1 VAHSF
6 DNLSTYLIT
15 MVDEAINSTMHLN
28 GYGGSTEKGF
38 DGGDPPAKVS
48 PLGGRYEGSTFV
60 PGGRITDP
68 TGTLASSIHFN
79 PGWPFHDLQSMQ
91 DYYWKRV
98 NELFEDWYWIP
109 TPTPPG
115 ATPGFDGPI
124 AGARSTASDLVFQ
137 ADEVQTAGST
147 MFGGDPQLGSDL
159 HDLDQLLTGLDG
171 DAIRTFKLVYAYPLK
186 DVTASQEAVACA
198 IWVAV
203 AGEQKVWEKARQGIA
218 DIAGQGVEAMK
229 SAKGGGGGDLSVLL
243 DVIGSVADIAGL
255 FKPVEAAAKVVST
268 ANSVIKTAYGDLP
281 KPKPDNAPL
290 HADTPI
296 GVLDK
301 IHEAIETLKSQIK
314 GEEAGIQHA
323 MTTDHATLTDP
334 QEQRSFSLGTPAL
347 LSDTHGGDF
356 KTANDIAIKF
366 SDLKFAATTV
376 MPRLSTVFRHASR
389 GLADVI
395 SSEASWKRP
404 AGIGLGAT
412 GPFPEVRTL
421 ASTLG
426 SYLDANAQNI
436 DHAATILEV
445 VARDFHK
452 TEDQISADLQAL
464 QKNLAGHH

>member
-1 VAHSF
+1 MAYSF
-6 DNLSTYLIT
+6 DNLSTYLIN
-15 MVDEAINSTMHLN
+15 MVNEAINSTMHLN
-28 GYGGSTEKGF
+28 GYGGSTEQGF
-38 DGGDPPAKVS
+38 DGGNPPAKVS
-48 PLGGRYEGSTFV
+48 PLGGRYEGSSFV

-68 TGTLASSIHFN
+68 TGTLASSIHFD

-124 AGARSTASDLVFQ
+124 AGVRSTASDLSFQ
-137 ADEVQTAGST
+137 AST
-147 MFGGDPQLGSDL
+147 VATPGQDLFGGDPLLGSALD
-159 HDLDQLLTGLDG
+159 DLDDALNGLDG
-171 DAIRTFKLVYAYPLK
+171 DAIRAFRLRYAHPLK
-186 DVTASQEAVACA
+186 EVAASQQAIACA

-203 AGEQKVWEKARQGIA
+203 RGEQEVWAKAHQAIA
-218 DIAGQGVEAMK
+218 DTAGQGVEAMK

-243 DVIGSVADIAGL
+243 DVVGSVADIAGL
-255 FKPVEAAAKVVST
+255 FKPLEGAVKIVST
-268 ANSVIKTAYGDLP
+268 ANSVIKTAFGHLP
-281 KPKPDNAPL
+281 AKKPDNAPL

-301 IHEAIETLKSQIK
+301 LHDAIEKLKAQIK
-314 GEEAGIQHA
+314 AEEEGIRAA
-323 MTTDHATLTDP
+323 MTTDQSTITDP
-334 QEQRSFSLGTPAL
+334 LEARSFSLNTPAL
-347 LSDTHGGDF
+347 LSDTEGGDF
-356 KTANDIAIKF
+356 KTANDVAIKF
-366 SDLKFAATTV
+366 SDLKFAATQV
-376 MPRLSTVFRHASR
+376 MPILSNAFRHASH
-389 GLADVI
+389 GLADVA

-404 AGIGLGAT
+404 AGIGLGET
-412 GPFPEVRTL
+412 GPFPEVHTL

-426 SYLDANAQNI
+426 GYLDANASNI

-452 TEDQISADLQAL
+452 TEQQVTGDLQAL